1 MLKSVSVS
9 TKSELSLLIRL
20 SITDIARKCHVDNYT
35 VIRYFMQEQLEQL
48 LSDMQNSAE
57 YTNNEDLEYYAEE
70 LERIIKEYFK

>member
-20 SITDIARKCHVDNYT
+20 SIADIARKCHVDNYT

-48 LSDMQNSAE
+48 LSDMQNSAD

-70 LERIIKEYFK
+70 LEKIIKEHFQ

>member
-70 LERIIKEYFK
+70 LEKIIKEHFQ